1 MVYSASIIPTKKSE
15 GDNQF
20 KIYIMVQHEHLI
32 HRSQFMSELDDE
44 NADDSCDEDADR
56 FFDGD
61 SDDNDVPKLENVIM
75 QQDSKNFLYYVTK
88 AKG

>member
-1 MVYSASIIPTKKSE
+1 
-15 GDNQF
+15 
-20 KIYIMVQHEHLI
+20 
-32 HRSQFMSELDDE
+32 MSELDDE